1 MNKDFDII
9 DLDKMDEEQRTAA
22 QEKAGI
28 HAQVLSILVDELRAA
43 VHEQDA
49 EKAGTGDKADTDSA
63 GRPEQAGSAE
73 ADAEEKRAAEEIT
86 KESFK
91 ADDTIT
97 EEETTAEPEDTESYT
112 DEENK
117 EDHVFQGEISVD
129 TMLLTDISEEIKR
142 DLQETQ
148 VIDVSKVKMVGSET
162 MPLIDLDSDLFE
174 VIGGR
179 TGSETDERQPV
190 SEREA
195 AGLGRKEAA
204 GETGYGTADVSAEEQ
219 ALGADAAENAG
230 EASADED
237 AEEAYLEDGE
247 YSEEEYPEEEYPDE
261 EYYEEEEYSGEYEE
275 EYYDEGENA
284 EAGEEEAADPIE
296 EDDPEYYE
304 DAGYEADDAAVPAGK
319 EKKARKRRSGG
330 HEKAVKTGKENTKNA
345 GSSGGKRKKKTVKKS
360 GKHSGEN
367 DKTPEKKS
375 GSRWLKFAI
384 AAILLFS
391 VGMTALIAARQ
402 KSWGQSS
409 QSYMYD
415 VGQSLSSIGV
425 AGESGLQAMAEAG
438 RLSQPTEVPESPE
451 AGTGE
456 TITVPVDGQLVE
468 VTFTS
473 LEQDLKIKFFWQE
486 SRRLITDVA
495 FEVHLQ
501 PANGE
506 AVVLT
511 DADADGIIYE
521 KGIKSGDYTVEV
533 TAVDGYQFVGVP
545 ESINVREKI
554 VYQQI
559 DVAQEIKKESE
570 INVAAEDTGVSL
582 GAAGAPQVTMPAV
595 PAELPTETPTPT
607 PTPSPSPS
615 PVLMNGD
622 TIEWVE
628 SSKTPVSGGSGY
640 KPVAKDSIAA
650 PDQARCD
657 TESNVYEYAS
667 AAMPCPG
674 PAQGTVKTAVE
685 PGEEATQGAES
696 TTTPTAEATPT
707 ATPEATATPAAT
719 IVPTTEATATPTPT
733 ATAAP
738 TATPTATTAPT
749 AETTATPTAT
759 PAPDPKQDTSSRLR
773 DKNGN
778 QVYIKN
784 SDGKYVEATYADY
797 YLKSEFYILSDT
809 EYTYTGWQV
818 IDGNTYF
825 FDRNGKKVTGEQQI
839 LRVQYNFGPDGVLKK
854 ENNTPTATAT
864 PTATPTPTPEPTAT
878 PVPTQETGYDNGMVI
893 GIDVSKWNGAIDWS
907 AVKASGVKFVI
918 IRCGYRGSD
927 SGVLVE
933 DSKFRSNIQGAA
945 AAGLKVGV
953 YFFSQAINEV
963 EAVEEASMTLAMM
976 QGYGVSLPVFI
987 DTEFTTNRN
996 GRADGLDKAA
1006 RSAVCRAFC
1015 ETIRSGG
1022 YTPGVYCS
1030 KAWLGPSV
1038 DLNVIGGYKIWMAHY
1053 VEQTDYTG
1061 HYDLWQFTKN
1071 GSIAG
1076 IQGSVDMN
1084 YSYMG
1089 F

>member
-9 DLDKMDEEQRTAA
+9 DLDQMDEEQRTAA

-43 VHEQDA
+43 VHEQDV
-49 EKAGTGDKADTDSA
+49 EKAGNAGAAAEPEADRVGKPEITGAAET
-63 GRPEQAGSAE
+63 AE
-73 ADAEEKRAAEEIT
+73 AETAEEGAAEESAVEEIGAEVIT
-86 KESFK
+86 ADSPEVSDMGLKEG
-91 ADDTIT
+91 DT
-97 EEETTAEPEDTESYT
+97 EAPEDTESYT

-162 MPLIDLDSDLFE
+162 MPLIDLDTDLFE

-179 TGSETDERQPV
+179 TGSETDERPLT
-190 SEREA
+190 EREA
-195 AGLGRKEAA
+195 AGYGPKEAEYDA
-204 GETGYGTADVSAEEQ
+204 ADVSE
-219 ALGADAAENAG
+219 GNDP
-230 EASADED
+230 ED
-237 AEEAYLEDGE
+237 AEAAEE
-247 YSEEEYPEEEYPDE
+247 YSEEEYAEE
-261 EYYEEEEYSGEYEE
+261 EYYEEEEYYDDE
-275 EYYDEGENA
+275 EYA
-284 EAGEEEAADPIE
+284 EAEGDEELEYIDEDELDDTAENGESEYTEEEASEPEEAETADE
-296 EDDPEYYE
+296 K
-304 DAGYEADDAAVPAGK
+304 EAPRRKKRYSGRVQNVKAGK
-319 EKKARKRRSGG
+319 AKAKKSKSSKGKKTKASAKTSEKKAG
-330 HEKAVKTGKENTKNA
+330 E
-345 GSSGGKRKKKTVKKS
+345 KS
-360 GKHSGEN
+360 GE
-367 DKTPEKKS
+367 PEKKGS
-375 GSRWLKFAI
+375 SRWLKLAI

-409 QSYMYD
+409 QSYMYE

-425 AGESGLQAMAEAG
+425 AGENGLQAMAEAG
-438 RLSQPTEVPESPE
+438 RLSQPTEAPDTPEPGASD
-451 AGTGE
+451 
-456 TITVPVDGQLVE
+456 TVTVSVDGQLVE

-473 LEQDLKIKFFWQE
+473 LEQDLKIKFIRQE
-486 SRRLITDVA
+486 SRRLVTDVL
-495 FEVHLQ
+495 FEVRLQ
-501 PANGE
+501 PANGD

-511 DADADGIIYE
+511 DADMDGIIYE

-533 TAVDGYQFVGVP
+533 TAIDGYQFVGVP
-545 ESINVREKI
+545 ESVNVREKI

-650 PDQARCD
+650 PDQARCN

-696 TTTPTAEATPT
+696 TTTPTAEAT
-707 ATPEATATPAAT
+707 

-733 ATAAP
+733 ATATP

-749 AETTATPTAT
+749 AEATATPTAT

-778 QVYIKN
+778 QIYIKN

-839 LRVQYNFGPDGVLKK
+839 LGVKYNFGPDGVLKK